1 VPMLFQGEEFGT
13 SSPFLYFTDYDDP
26 ELGRAITEGRIKEF
40 VSFGWPS
47 DQIPDPQKEETFA
60 SSRLQWPEV
69 GQEPHASLLKWYR
82 DLIRLRRTWSELSD
96 GNLNA
101 VNVRFDE
108 PAQWLVLERG
118 RLSIACNFGDKPA
131 ELEIGGNAQLLMASD
146 DSVVLNQTRVKLGPD
161 SVAVI
166 SRSMQ

>member
-1 VPMLFQGEEFGT
+1 MLFQGEEFGT
-13 SSPFLYFTDYDDP
+13 SSPFLYFTDYEDP
-26 ELGRAITEGRIKEF
+26 ELGRAITEGRVKEF
-40 VSFGWPS
+40 VSFGWSP

-60 SSRLQWPEV
+60 SSRLQWSEIN
-69 GQEPHASLLKWYR
+69 QEPQASLLQWYK
-82 DLIRLRRTWSELSD
+82 DLIRLRRTWAELSD

-108 PAQWLVLERG
+108 AAQWLVLERG
-118 RLSIACNFGDKPA
+118 RLSIACNLGENPA
-131 ELEIGGNAQLLMASD
+131 ELEIGTSAELLLASD
-146 DSVVLNQTRVKLGPD
+146 NSIALDQTRVKLGPD